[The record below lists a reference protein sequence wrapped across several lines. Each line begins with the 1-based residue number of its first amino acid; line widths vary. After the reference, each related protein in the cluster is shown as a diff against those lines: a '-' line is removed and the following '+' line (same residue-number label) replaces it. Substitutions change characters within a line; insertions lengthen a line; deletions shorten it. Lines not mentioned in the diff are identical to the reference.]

1 MLHARSSLSLFL
13 ALLAISASALS
24 EKRDGIKGR
33 YIEVEPGV
41 DLRAYKGALLILD
54 PTDLVA
60 DKDAPV
66 DNDAV
71 RVMSDEKLLTAPPGV
86 RPLLDDRICK
96 PRRAAYR
103 SSRLAPSPQ
112 GHVSA
117 RVSGNAVLGWH
128 GGRQVQTAHQD

>member
-71 RVMSDEKLLTAPPGV
+71 RVMSDEKLLTALRESGLFSTIASANPAE
-86 RPLLDDRICK
+86 
-96 PRRAAYR
+96 AAYR